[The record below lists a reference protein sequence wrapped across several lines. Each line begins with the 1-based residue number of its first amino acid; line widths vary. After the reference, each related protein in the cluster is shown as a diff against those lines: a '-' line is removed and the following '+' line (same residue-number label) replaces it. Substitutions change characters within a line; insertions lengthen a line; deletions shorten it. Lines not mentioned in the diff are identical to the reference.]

1 VGVSASLEGEMV
13 GFAIAELLPNFQA
26 ELLSLFVAPI
36 HRQQGICTQ
45 MMVFLERELL
55 QQNAREI
62 KVIYAPTTLTTQALE
77 PMLQKLGWQLPI
89 NIGKGEMRLSRKQLM
104 PLANRLTNI
113 TNNIHPGA
121 RSQFEEGKKLVK
133 LGDLEKAVG
142 CFQAAIKIQPDYI
155 PAYNQL
161 GNTWQGLGKFE
172 EAISAYQK
180 LLEINPHVAAAY
192 CNLGAIWQLQ
202 NQDEKAIAAYQKAI
216 EIKPDFTLAHLN
228 LGKLFI
234 NQGHLFPAQTCL
246 QTALDLDPNLAET
259 HYQLGN
265 ILKQMGE
272 FSKA

>member
-1 VGVSASLEGEMV
+1 MV

-26 ELLSLFVAPI
+26 ELISLFVAPI

-62 KVIYAPTTLTTQALE
+62 GVIYAPTTLTAQALE
-77 PMLQKLGWQLPI
+77 PMLQKLGWQLPTNI
-89 NIGKGEMRLSRKQLM
+89 NQGEMRLSRKQLI
-104 PLANRLTNI
+104 PLVNRLN
-113 TNNIHPGA
+113 NNIHPGA

-142 CFQAAIKIQPDYI
+142 CFQAAIKIQPNYI

-216 EIKPDFTLAHLN
+216 EIKPDFTLAYLN
-228 LGKLFI
+228 LARISHKRKKSFI
-234 NQGHLFPAQTCL
+234 KSKTKAVYLIH
-246 QTALDLDPNLAET
+246 
-259 HYQLGN
+259 
-265 ILKQMGE
+265 KQQR
-272 FSKA
+272 